1 MNERHAAPAS
11 GASDLPYPLQGGDE
25 DLIEGQRLSLGGDL
39 SAYYVR
45 PRVEGPFPGVIVFME
60 AFGLNDF
67 VQAVCKRLAAA
78 GYAALAPD
86 FYHGATF
93 SYDEMDAA
101 LAHLR
106 RLSDAQVV
114 DESRW
119 ALDFLAERPELRRDA
134 VGVLGFCMGG
144 RLAFLASA
152 QFPERV
158 RAAVC
163 FYGAGIAPEQ
173 DPWGRPALLDRV
185 PDIRAPLMLHYGAQD
200 GSIKPDEQTRI
211 AAALSAANK
220 RFTLSVFKNA
230 GHGFFSDRRKSYVES
245 AATEAWAMSLRFFER
260 HLKAQ

>member
-1 MNERHAAPAS
+1 MSERYAAPAS
-11 GASDLPYPLQGGDE
+11 GAGDLPYSLQGGDE
-25 DLIEGQRLSLGGDL
+25 HLIEDQSVFLSSDL
-39 SAYYVR
+39 SAYYAR

-67 VQAVCKRLAAA
+67 VRAVCRRLAAA

-86 FYHGATF
+86 FYHRAVY
-93 SYDEMDAA
+93 SYEDMDSAIG
-101 LAHLR
+101 HLR
-106 RLSDAQVV
+106 RLSDAQVM
-114 DESRW
+114 DETGR
-119 ALDFLAERPELRRDA
+119 ALSFLAERSEIRRDA

-152 QFPERV
+152 HFPERV

-163 FYGAGIAPEQ
+163 FYGAGIAPAQ

-200 GSIKPDEQTRI
+200 GSIKSDEQTRI
-211 AAALSAANK
+211 AAALSAADK

-245 AATEAWAMSLRFFER
+245 AADEAWDMSLRFFER